1 MILSSL
7 IPGLRTNGLNLAQ
20 TDTVYL
26 HTPYRL
32 PCQEN
37 GCGPNE
43 AEGGGLNPAC
53 PVCGGAGWTET
64 LMPSVLKCRVR
75 WWYGP
80 AGTYSD
86 KSGMMPGDLG
96 DLALSFDT
104 RYQQVLEA
112 AYANSKSYFEVD
124 GFKVKMHSIVPSRLN
139 GVVTS
144 LDVPC
149 NLSREVRDGQA
160 DNTDDN

>member
-1 MILSSL
+1 MLSAGSWPAERLASSPTQGGTMILSSL

-43 AEGGGLNPAC
+43 AEGGGINPAC
-53 PVCGGAGWTET
+53 PVCGRSGWTET

-75 WWYGP
+75 WWYR
-80 AGTYSD
+80 S
-86 KSGMMPGDLG
+86 
-96 DLALSFDT
+96 
-104 RYQQVLEA
+104 E
-112 AYANSKSYFEVD
+112 E
-124 GFKVKMHSIVPSRLN
+124 H
-139 GVVTS
+139 
-144 LDVPC
+144 
-149 NLSREVRDGQA
+149 
-160 DNTDDN
+160 